1 MKKVI
6 LILISVF
13 LFTTV
18 NAQDVIF
25 KKNGDEINAKVEEVG
40 VSDVKYKK
48 FDNQDGP
55 LYTLLKSE
63 IFMIKY
69 ANGVKEVF
77 TAEAVN
83 TNTSGSNAPDNNIV
97 TPPVSQEQATVIIYR
112 KNSPSGWTVV
122 YDVYADTKYM
132 TKIQNN
138 TYFATKLDPG
148 LVSFNAQT
156 EPPKVTASMNL
167 EPGKTYYLRCGVSSG
182 MWVGRPSL
190 EFVSESVGSYETSKM
205 KK

>member
-1 MKKVI
+1 MKKFI

-13 LFTTV
+13 LFTAV

-40 VSDVKYKK
+40 VNEVKYKK

-55 LYTLLKSE
+55 MYTLLKSE
-63 IFMIKY
+63 IFMIKF
-69 ANGVKEVF
+69 ANGTKEVF
-77 TAEAVN
+77 NAESKSNVPVKTEVVAEPAVL
-83 TNTSGSNAPDNNIV
+83 D
-97 TPPVSQEQATVIIYR
+97 QATVIIYR
-112 KNSPSGWTVV
+112 KNSPSGFAVV
-122 YDVYADTKYM
+122 YDVYADSKYI

-138 TYFATKLDPG
+138 TYFSTKVNPG
-148 LVSFNAQT
+148 LVTFSAQT

-167 EPGKTYYLRCGVSSG
+167 EPGKTYYLRCAVNSG

-190 EFVSESVGSYETSKM
+190 EFVSESVGMSETAKM

>member
-1 MKKVI
+1 MKKFI

-13 LFTTV
+13 LFTAV

-40 VSDVKYKK
+40 VNEVKYKK

-63 IFMIKY
+63 IFMIKF
-69 ANGVKEVF
+69 ANGTKEVF
-77 TAEAVN
+77 NAE
-83 TNTSGSNAPDNNIV
+83 SNNNIPV
-97 TPPVSQEQATVIIYR
+97 TNEVVAEPAVLDQATVIIYR
-112 KNSPSGWTVV
+112 KNSPSGFAVV
-122 YDVYADTKYM
+122 YDVYADSKYI

-138 TYFATKLDPG
+138 TYFSTKVNPG
-148 LVSFNAQT
+148 LVTFSAQT

-167 EPGKTYYLRCGVSSG
+167 EPGKTYYLRCAVSSG

-190 EFVSESVGSYETSKM
+190 EFVSESVGMSETAKM